1 MASLRRAKKEAKKR
15 GEIFLNPK
23 KQYTEKEI
31 LRKSVESNVKETN
44 KRLKELDQK
53 GYYNSWAS
61 KKLFDRLD
69 GKVGA
74 LQKTKLGKVS
84 KVKVTSDMN
93 ITQLTAVN
101 RATKTFL
108 QSETSTVK
116 GIESVESRTKKSMY
130 NTLKLKDNE
139 ITKDDI
145 DVYYSMLSD
154 PDFNYFADKYGS
166 SDIWAL
172 IEEAKE
178 YEDSQEVFLRRFDTL
193 ITLNDEDVRQ
203 KAINLYNKY
212 VA

>member
-1 MASLRRAKKEAKKR
+1 MASLRRAKKEARKR
-15 GEIFLNPK
+15 GEVFLNPK

-31 LRKSVESNVKETN
+31 LTKSLQVNIKETN
-44 KRLKELDQK
+44 RRLKELDQK
-53 GYYNSWAS
+53 GYYNSWSS

-69 GKVGA
+69 GNIGA
-74 LQKTKLGKVS
+74 LQKTKSGKIT
-84 KVKVTSDMN
+84 KVRINSNMN
-93 ITQLTAVN
+93 ETQLTAIN

-108 QSETSTVK
+108 KSETSTVK
-116 GIESVESRTKKSMY
+116 GIKSVEARTKKSMY

-154 PDFNYFADKYGS
+154 EDFDYFAEKYGS
-166 SDIWAL
+166 SDVWAL
-172 IEEAKE
+172 IQEAIE
-178 YEDSQEVFLRRFDTL
+178 HEDTQERFLRRFDTL
-193 ITLNDEDVRQ
+193 ITLNDEDIRQ